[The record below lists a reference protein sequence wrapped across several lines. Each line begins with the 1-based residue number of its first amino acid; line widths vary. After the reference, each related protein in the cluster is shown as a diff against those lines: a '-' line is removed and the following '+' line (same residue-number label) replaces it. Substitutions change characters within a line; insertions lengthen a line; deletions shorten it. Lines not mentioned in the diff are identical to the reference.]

1 MTTAPRPHDPGADP
15 AVAAERELGA
25 APDERDD
32 IDLELTV
39 EPDDIDDI
47 DSTDEVDDA
56 DDTGDPSDLDDG
68 FESGYADDGADDLSG
83 DPEDVSDGEWDLE
96 ARYALKRVGALR
108 TELEDITEVEYRQLR
123 LERRSEER
131 RVGKEC
137 RSRWSPYH

>member
-1 MTTAPRPHDPGADP
+1 MTPAPRPHHPGADP

-32 IDLELTV
+32 IDLDLTVEPDDIDLDLTV

-68 FESGYADDGADDLSG
+68 FESGYADEGADDLSG
-83 DPEDVSDGEWDLE
+83 DPEDV
-96 ARYALKRVGALR
+96 
-108 TELEDITEVEYRQLR
+108 
-123 LERRSEER
+123 
-131 RVGKEC
+131 
-137 RSRWSPYH
+137 